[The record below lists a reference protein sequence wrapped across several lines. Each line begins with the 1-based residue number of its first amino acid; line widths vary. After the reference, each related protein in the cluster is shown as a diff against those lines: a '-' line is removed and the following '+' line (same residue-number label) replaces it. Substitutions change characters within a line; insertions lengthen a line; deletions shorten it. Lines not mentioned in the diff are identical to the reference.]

1 MWYIKTKR
9 YPVEGFNAIT
19 HWPFVF
25 YKRDDKVMRNHEGI
39 HGGQQLPLAIIT
51 QIVYFGL
58 SLHFGILDI
67 YIISLVVFGLSLWT
81 FATKLFLPLAVVM
94 CIWFGLLFYL
104 IYFIEWIFKGYR
116 GISFER
122 EAYKNQH
129 NNNYK
134 RKLFGWL
141 PYLKKS

>member
-25 YKRDDKVMRNHEGI
+25 YKRDDQVMRNHERI
-39 HGGQQLPLAIIT
+39 HGGQQLECGALGLIIATVIIGFGGSWWWLA
-51 QIVYFGL
+51 
-58 SLHFGILDI
+58 
-67 YIISLVVFGLSLWT
+67 LVG
-81 FATKLFLPLAVVM
+81 
-94 CIWFGLLFYL
+94 LFYL
-104 IYFIEWIFKGYR
+104 IYFTEWLLKGYR

-129 NNNYK
+129 DKNYK
-134 RKLFGWL
+134 RRFFGWVG
-141 PYLKKS
+141 YLKSPNS